1 MADGSELATL
11 SNVSEAFGLARNGE
25 IDGENTLVALS
36 NIKALIDSG
45 AVGGGGS
52 ILESMSW
59 ADISAMSKEVN
70 TLGADAFREK
80 YMGLLWSTKWI
91 KCSNKY
97 NYYTNWHPAFLIGL
111 AHDTKSD
118 GSLVG
123 FTFAIGQ
130 LVNIN
135 LTLTNSD
142 ANWYSSNCRTRL
154 NSNDMLNYFSPIK
167 SYIVPVVKKNYPSAA
182 STDRLW
188 PLSGSEFG
196 NTAAEMKQASA
207 NYSSSDGRYN
217 FSDDTGYVYEAFDRT
232 LFSDEEV
239 NSRMQV
245 YMQNALMMSSAMANS
260 YTYGICL
267 RDSAYLNGNYI
278 ILKYGPGVGISPS
291 IKPIFYT
298 GPRASNYATKAS
310 IAFCI

>member
-25 IDGENTLVALS
+25 IDGENTLVTLS

-52 ILESMSW
+52 SLESMSW

-70 TLGADAFREK
+70 SLGADAFREK

-97 NYYTNWHPAFLIGL
+97 NYWTNWHPAFLIGL

-130 LVNIN
+130 LVNISE
-135 LTLTNSD
+135 TLTYSD
-142 ANWYSSNCRTRL
+142 ANWYSSNCRTSL
-154 NSNDMLNYFSPIK
+154 NSNDMLNYLSPIK
-167 SYIVPVVKKNYPSAA
+167 PYIVPVVKKNYPSTA

-196 NTAAEMKQASA
+196 NTAAEMKQASDD
-207 NYSSSDGRYN
+207 YSSSDGRYN
-217 FSDDTGYVYEAFDRT
+217 FSDDTGYVYEAFNRT

-245 YMQNALMMSSAMANS
+245 YMQNVLMKSSGTNDN
-260 YTYGICL
+260 YLYGICL
-267 RDSAYLNGNYI
+267 RDSAYLNGNYL
-278 ILKYGPGVGISPS
+278 ILKYEPGLGIYPS
-291 IKPIFYT
+291 SKPIFYT
-298 GPRASNYATKAS
+298 GPRQTYHTTKVS